1 MNMGW
6 LGENMAGGLDGEISK
21 LRHKDVRQRRRAVRV
36 LFDTDLPRALE
47 GFVPLLNDRDPWFRS
62 KALEAHRRWA
72 PLQGATSLK
81 VLAEHHSIEARR
93 CAANLLSE
101 FNEDVSEVALL
112 LIDDGDLTCRR
123 KSASALL
130 GSAKAGDFIEQFL
143 ASEDAYLRRLAVSS
157 KAATHEHRANGIR
170 DENQSVCEA
179 ALQSMNE
186 LNESLDSEGLLL
198 LMDRG
203 IVGASLIQS
212 VMESD
217 GEALVKFAT
226 AAKGPTLK
234 KFVKALKERCDS
246 PEDQPIKTLREAGE
260 WIVVGRWLQG
270 LRGEE
275 HDALRWELIR
285 NQNID
290 QIERSRWIERL
301 IGRCDEALL
310 VKEARRFIDE
320 EHPDLLLQAA
330 QNLSTAYDKLDL

>member
-1 MNMGW
+1 
-6 LGENMAGGLDGEISK
+6 MAGGLDGEISK

-62 KALEAHRRWA
+62 KALDAHRRWA
-72 PLQGATSLK
+72 PLQGPSALK
-81 VLAEHHSIEARR
+81 VLAEHSSIEARR

-101 FNEDVSEVALL
+101 FNEDVSEIALL
-112 LIDDGDLTCRR
+112 MIDDEDLTCRR

-130 GSAKAGDFIEQFL
+130 DSAQASEYVERFL
-143 ASEDAYLRRLAVSS
+143 TSEDAYLRRLAVSS
-157 KAATHEHRANGIR
+157 KGATHEHRTLGIR
-170 DENQSVCEA
+170 DKNQSVCEA

-186 LNESLDSEGLLL
+186 LNEPLDSEDL
-198 LMDRG
+198 LMLIDQG
-203 IVGASLIQS
+203 ITGPSLIHS

-217 GEALVKFAT
+217 GEALVKFAM
-226 AAKGPTLK
+226 AAKGPTMK

-246 PEDQPIKTLREAGE
+246 PEDQLIKTLRDAQE

-285 NQNID
+285 NPNVD

-301 IGRCDEALL
+301 IGRCDEPIL
-310 VKEARRFIDE
+310 VEEARRFIDE